1 MIGAWGSAR
10 RRRGTETASA
20 QRAAERYRPVA
31 GGVKGGLGW
40 ALAVPQPKRLPAHLL
55 VLAAAL
61 AALAC
66 RSPVPPLQPP
76 GAPSTTPGTA
86 AARQP
91 LQLVTPTAPPAPAE
105 EAAEDP
111 ILVMLRAVLA
121 ARAGQM
127 EEPPR
132 ERLAKVLVEL
142 EREHDIS
149 ALLLVALIE
158 RESRFDPLAKGPRGS
173 LGLMQVR
180 PFVGRDVAGRI
191 GLPWRGEQTLFDP
204 VANVRIGTAYL
215 AELLDRFG
223 SQELALAAYN
233 IGPTRL
239 ARRLARGEVRN
250 PAFVSRVML
259 EYQGLQQEF
268 APTETGI
275 GG

>member
-1 MIGAWGSAR
+1 
-10 RRRGTETASA
+10 
-20 QRAAERYRPVA
+20 
-31 GGVKGGLGW
+31 
-40 ALAVPQPKRLPAHLL
+40 
-55 VLAAAL
+55 
-61 AALAC
+61 
-66 RSPVPPLQPP
+66 
-76 GAPSTTPGTA
+76 
-86 AARQP
+86 
-91 LQLVTPTAPPAPAE
+91 
-105 EAAEDP
+105 
-111 ILVMLRAVLA
+111 
-121 ARAGQM
+121 
-127 EEPPR
+127 
-132 ERLAKVLVEL
+132 
-142 EREHDIS
+142 
-149 ALLLVALIE
+149 
-158 RESRFDPLAKGPRGS
+158 
-173 LGLMQVR
+173 MQVR

-191 GLPWRGEQTLFDP
+191 GLPWRGEQTLLDP